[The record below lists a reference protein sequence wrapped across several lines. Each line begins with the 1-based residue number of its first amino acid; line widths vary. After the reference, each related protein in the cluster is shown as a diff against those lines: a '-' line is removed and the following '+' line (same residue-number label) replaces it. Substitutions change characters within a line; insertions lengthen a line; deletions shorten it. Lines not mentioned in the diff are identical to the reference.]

1 MTGQEAADRAEH
13 TFEALPPEH
22 VRSSA
27 RTWWGRAWLKALEDT
42 ALDGRQV
49 KAGRSHARAGAVG
62 AVSVRPGRITAVV
75 RDRDGTPYR
84 ADVVV
89 QEFGTA
95 DWERLLELVAG
106 QAGHIAALLDR
117 EIPPHL
123 AEDALA
129 AGVELLPGIGDLEPE
144 CSCGAWDHCAH
155 TAALCHQMALLL
167 DRDPFALLLMRGRG
181 ERELLDELQERNAAS
196 GPDRAPGRSAGTR
209 SGVPAG
215 DVFAAAS
222 SARPL
227 PDPPLPVETP
237 GRSPVLG
244 GDVAP
249 AAGLDAGALE
259 FLVAAAAAQAR
270 LLLAEALTP
279 GHERAPVARELTLWE
294 DAVRLAAA
302 GPDER
307 IAVRLAAGCGRERS
321 GLDRAVRAW
330 QHGGPASLA
339 VLEEEWTLEPEALAR
354 ARARLADAWPEE
366 QAPQLRAVRN
376 RWTVVGT
383 GAQLRYGRDGRW
395 WPYRKEG
402 GRWQPAGS
410 CESDPA
416 AALSALLTDTLP
428 LDDQ

>member
-1 MTGQEAADRAEH
+1 MSGQDAGERLER
-13 TFEALPPEH
+13 TFEALPPER

-42 ALDGRQV
+42 ALDGQQV
-49 KAGRSHARAGAVG
+49 KAGRRHARAGAVG

-117 EIPPHL
+117 DIPPHL

-144 CSCGAWDHCAH
+144 CTCGAWDHCAH

-167 DRDPFALLLMRGRG
+167 DQDPFVLLLMRGRG
-181 ERELLDELQERNAAS
+181 ERELLEQLQARNAARGS
-196 GPDRAPGRSAGTR
+196 GGGPGQDAEAP
-209 SGVPAG
+209 SGVPAAEA
-215 DVFAAAS
+215 FATAAFV
-222 SARPL
+222 APL
-227 PDPPLPVETP
+227 PDPPPVVAGP
-237 GRSPVLG
+237 ARPPVLS

-249 AAGLDAGALE
+249 APGLDPAALE
-259 FLVAAAAAQAR
+259 FLVADAAARAR
-270 LLLAEALTP
+270 QLLAEALAT
-279 GHERAPVARELTLWE
+279 GHEGTPVAGELTLWE

-302 GPDER
+302 GADDR
-307 IAVRLAAGCGRERS
+307 VTARLAAGCGRERAE
-321 GLDRAVRAW
+321 LARAVRAW
-330 QHGGPASLA
+330 EYGGPASLA
-339 VLEEEWTLEPEALAR
+339 VLEEEWTPEGEGLAR
-354 ARARLADAWPEE
+354 ARARLAGAWEEE

-376 RWTVVGT
+376 RWTAVGT
-383 GAQLRYGRDGRW
+383 SAQLRYGRDGRW

-402 GRWQPAGS
+402 GRWLPAGP
-410 CESDPA
+410 CDHDPA
-416 AALSALLTDTLP
+416 AALAALLTEDR
-428 LDDQ
+428 

>member
-1 MTGQEAADRAEH
+1 MTGQEVTGRAER
-13 TFEALPPEH
+13 TFEALPPES

-49 KAGRSHARAGAVG
+49 KAGRRHARAGAVG

-75 RDRDGTPYR
+75 RDLGGTPYR
-84 ADVVV
+84 ADVAV
-89 QEFGTA
+89 QEFGAA

-106 QAGHIAALLDR
+106 QAGYIAALLDR
-117 EIPPHL
+117 DIPPHL

-155 TAALCHQMALLL
+155 TAALCHLMALLL
-167 DRDPFALLLMRGRG
+167 DRDPFVLLLMRGRG
-181 ERELLDELQERNAAS
+181 ERELLDELQERNAAAK
-196 GPDRAPGRSAGTR
+196 PDRPPGHGAGPR
-209 SGVPAG
+209 SGVPAAE
-215 DVFAAAS
+215 VFAAAS
-222 SARPL
+222 SVLPL
-227 PDPPLPVETP
+227 PDPPLPVEAP

-249 AAGLDAGALE
+249 APGLDAEALE

-270 LLLAEALTP
+270 QLLAEALAP
-279 GHERAPVARELTLWE
+279 GHERAPAARELTLWE

-307 IAVRLAAGCGRERS
+307 IAGRLAAGCGRERS

-330 QHGGPASLA
+330 RHGGPASLA
-339 VLEEEWTLEPEALAR
+339 VLDEEWTPEPEDLAR
-354 ARARLADAWPEE
+354 ARAGLAAAWPEE
-366 QAPQLRAVRN
+366 QAPPLRAARN
-376 RWTVVGT
+376 RWTVVG
-383 GAQLRYGRDGRW
+383 GDAQLRYGRDGRW

-402 GRWQPAGS
+402 GRWQPAGP

-416 AALSALLTDTLP
+416 AALSALLTDTAP
-428 LDDQ
+428 GGR